1 MLIYLGYIY
10 IFMVVGLII
19 KKILWYHRQLEKSSR
34 TVDTFH
40 WRVPS
45 DDVYIGL
52 FNQMRRSVIDLLILL
67 NILHNS
73 NKINIS
79 VKHLDL
85 KLSEN

>member
-1 MLIYLGYIY
+1 MCINFSITVSTNVDISTSL
-10 IFMVVGLII
+10 VVSLII
-19 KKILWYHRQLEKSSR
+19 RKILCYGRQSEKSSR

-45 DDVYIGL
+45 DDVYIGF

-73 NKINIS
+73 NEII
-79 VKHLDL
+79 LR
-85 KLSEN
+85 